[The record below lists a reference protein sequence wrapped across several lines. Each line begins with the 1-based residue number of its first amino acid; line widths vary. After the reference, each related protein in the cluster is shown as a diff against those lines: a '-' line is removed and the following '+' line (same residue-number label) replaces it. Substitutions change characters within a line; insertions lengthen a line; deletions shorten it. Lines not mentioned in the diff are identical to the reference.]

1 MTTDIPIRHDAV
13 TVVTLP
19 GEVDMVSIAAVRDD
33 LFSSLNRG
41 SVHLVVDARAT
52 TFLDS
57 TGINALVRVRE
68 RAERMGGSVHLV
80 TESPPVQRVLALTQL
95 DRVVA
100 VVPTMQAA
108 LECIAT
114 PATIHTC
121 RA

>member
-1 MTTDIPIRHDAV
+1 MTTDMPLRHDSV

-19 GEVDMVSIAAVRDD
+19 GEVDLVSIAAVRDD

-68 RAERMGGSVHLV
+68 RAERMGGSIHLV
-80 TESPPVQRVLALTQL
+80 TASPPVRRVLALTQL

-100 VVPTMQAA
+100 VVTTMSAA
-108 LECIAT
+108 LQCAGS

-121 RA
+121 RT